1 MVRLW
6 CDDQQ
11 PSSACW
17 RSEVE
22 HVQSGE
28 RWQFDDLNQSLRFLT
43 QLAAQLQAP
52 AETSPALLTPDYA
65 VHFGLLTP

>member
-1 MVRLW
+1 MSPTAKYASFMVRLW

-11 PSSACW
+11 SSPCW

-28 RWQFDDLNQSLRFLT
+28 RWQFDDLKQSLRFL
-43 QLAAQLQAP
+43 AQLTERL
-52 AETSPALLTPDYA
+52 ETSNQAFPSA
-65 VHFGLLTP
+65 VGA